1 MLCEPGLPKPQPFW
15 GTLARSAAPQAHK
28 LRAIATVAW
37 TGCLHGI
44 ASIPVGSDHFTRMR
58 AQAMTAMRWEKSG
71 ASSVI
76 QFGLAIHPRFDP
88 EFFAL
93 MDTMM
98 LFRKYCSP
106 DLAFPVL
113 TALVLHPPS
122 HVVPGPCG
130 VLLARMNQVGWAW
143 ETQWVD

>member
-1 MLCEPGLPKPQPFW
+1 
-15 GTLARSAAPQAHK
+15 
-28 LRAIATVAW
+28 
-37 TGCLHGI
+37 
-44 ASIPVGSDHFTRMR
+44 
-58 AQAMTAMRWEKSG
+58 MTAMRWEKSG

-113 TALVLHPPS
+113 TALVCTHHHMLY
-122 HVVPGPCG
+122 
-130 VLLARMNQVGWAW
+130 LARVGSCLRA
-143 ETQWVD
+143 